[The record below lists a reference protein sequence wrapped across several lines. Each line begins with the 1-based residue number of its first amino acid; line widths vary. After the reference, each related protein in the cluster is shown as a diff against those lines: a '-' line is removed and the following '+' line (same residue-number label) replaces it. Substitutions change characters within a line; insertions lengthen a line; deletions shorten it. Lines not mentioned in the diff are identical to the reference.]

1 MSGAE
6 TGQGGARGGRLPAA
20 VDQAMQRLNTSV
32 DVDRELWRE
41 DIQGSMAHARG
52 LSRAGVISEEEAA
65 QLVSG
70 LERVAREIE
79 RGEMKWDPEKED
91 VHMNIEAR
99 LIEIC
104 GPVGGKLHTGR
115 SRNDQVATDLRL
127 WTRARVR
134 EALAALDALALA
146 IIERAEAELETLM
159 PAYTHLQRAQ
169 PSRLSHHLMAWQE
182 MLWRDRGRLEDA
194 LERLN
199 ESPLGAGAVAG
210 SGFPLDRE
218 GVAAELGFERPMKN
232 SIDATASRDFLMEV
246 ASALAI
252 LGVHLSRIGEEI
264 VLWSSQE
271 FGFLTLS
278 DAFSTS
284 SSMMPQKKNPD
295 VGELVRGRAARLV
308 GSATTL
314 LVLEKALPFGY
325 GRDLQEDKRPIFDA
339 VDSALCSLAGADA
352 ARSRRRRSMPIA
364 CAPRSMAVICAPRI
378 SPISSCSRGCPSA
391 RLTTSWG
398 NWCVTPS
405 SAACSWASCRRTCCR
420 RRTRRLPATR
430 SRPCWTLHRRWSV
443 AICPAVPPSAA
454 SPRRSAKRAAAGAR
468 RASPA
473 ARSAAAPGISTQYG
487 ARPAGRRRRCAT

>member
-1 MSGAE
+1 MSSADK
-6 TGQGGARGGRLPAA
+6 GQGGARGGRLPQA
-20 VDQAMQRLNTSV
+20 VDQAMAELNASV
-32 DVDRELWRE
+32 DIDRELWRE
-41 DIQGSMAHARG
+41 DIQGSVAHARG
-52 LSRAGVISEEEAA
+52 LGRAGVISEEEAE
-65 QLVSG
+65 QLVNG
-70 LERVAREIE
+70 LERVAGEIE

-127 WTRARVR
+127 WTRRRVG
-134 EALAALDALALA
+134 ETLDALDAFAQS
-146 IIERAEAELETLM
+146 IIERAEAELDTLM

-169 PSRLSHHLMAWQE
+169 PSRLSHHLMAWQQ
-182 MLWRDRGRLEDA
+182 MLWRDRQRLDDA

-218 GVAAELGFERPMKN
+218 GVAAELGFARPMHN

-246 ASALAI
+246 SSALAI
-252 LGVHLSRIGEEI
+252 LGVHLSRIGEEL

-278 DAFSTS
+278 DTFSTS

-295 VGELVRGRAARLV
+295 VGELVRGRAARMV

-314 LVLEKALPFGY
+314 LVLEKSLPFGY

-339 VDSALCSLAGADA
+339 VESALLSLRALTGAIATATFNADRMRAALDGGHLCATDLADFLVQQGMPFREAHHIVGELVRQAEERGVQLGELPPEVLSAAHASLAGDA
-352 ARSRRRRSMPIA
+352 IASVLDPAQAVERRDLPGGPAKRRVAEAIA
-364 CAPRSMAVICAPRI
+364 EA
-378 SPISSCSRGCPSA
+378 
-391 RLTTSWG
+391 
-398 NWCVTPS
+398 
-405 SAACSWASCRRTCCR
+405 
-420 RRTRRLPATR
+420 RTRW
-430 SRPCWTLHRRWSV
+430 RPH
-443 AICPAVPPSAA
+443 
-454 SPRRSAKRAAAGAR
+454 G
-468 RASPA
+468 
-473 ARSAAAPGISTQYG
+473 
-487 ARPAGRRRRCAT
+487 